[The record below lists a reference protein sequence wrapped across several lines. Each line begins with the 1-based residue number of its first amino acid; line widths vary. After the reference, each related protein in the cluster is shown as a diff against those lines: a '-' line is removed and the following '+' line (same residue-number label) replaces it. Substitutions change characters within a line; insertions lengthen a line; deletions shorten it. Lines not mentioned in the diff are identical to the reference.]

1 MRKSSNSIESYKNE
15 IETSNNQIIELQKE
29 NQISQEKINKL
40 NDTLKD
46 KDVLPSGLLK
56 MEGLEQQLKNKIKTL
71 DKNVKFY
78 EENDICPS
86 CKQDI
91 QQHHKECV
99 FKEKKKEKL
108 GIEEVISELVEK
120 IQDAE
125 KRLNE
130 INSTL
135 ERMDTI
141 EKKINKRQNEINSS
155 QQYVGKMQKSI
166 EFVLTEGTEVSE
178 TKNELNQLIGENK
191 EHTERRK
198 ELIEDRHYYGIASAL
213 LKDSGIKSKII
224 KHYLPIM
231 NKLINKYLVEM
242 DFFCQFN
249 LDENFNETIKSRHR
263 DEFTYHSF
271 SEGERLRIDLSLLLA
286 WAGNFTPKE

>member
-1 MRKSSNSIESYKNE
+1 
-15 IETSNNQIIELQKE
+15 
-29 NQISQEKINKL
+29 
-40 NDTLKD
+40 
-46 KDVLPSGLLK
+46 
-56 MEGLEQQLKNKIKTL
+56 
-71 DKNVKFY
+71 
-78 EENDICPS
+78 
-86 CKQDI
+86 
-91 QQHHKECV
+91 
-99 FKEKKKEKL
+99 
-108 GIEEVISELVEK
+108 
-120 IQDAE
+120 
-125 KRLNE
+125 
-130 INSTL
+130 
-135 ERMDTI
+135 MDTI

-286 WAGNFTPKE
+286 WREISRLKNSVNCNLLILDEVFDSSLDAVGTEEFLKILTTFGSRANIFVISHKSDTMTDKFQNHIVFEKKNNFSRIK